1 MTNAVV
7 SVKGDALLLR
17 EAIKNLIDNAVKYG
31 GAGALQIAL
40 TVEAADAVL
49 TIADH
54 GPGIAAADAERV
66 FERFGRGEHAP
77 AGGAGLGLAIVK
89 RVIDSHGGRIDL
101 ANRPEGGLVA
111 TLRLPRSN
119 A

>member
-1 MTNAVV
+1 V
-7 SVKGDALLLR
+7 
-17 EAIKNLIDNAVKYG
+17 
-31 GAGALQIAL
+31 AL
-40 TVEAADAVL
+40 TEEAQHWVL

-66 FERFGRGEHAP
+66 FERFARGEGAA

-89 RVIDSHGGRIDL
+89 RVVDSHGGQIDL
-101 ANRPEGGLVA
+101 SNRVGGGLVA
-111 TLRLPRSN
+111 TIHLPRMH